1 MKTPR
6 KVNNSEKWKIL
17 VSFGIKELLQN
28 RKKDTQIA
36 QTLTDHLRNLWQCS
50 IEELVRMVCK
60 EKTRQE
66 IVEGGKKEKRKKTK
80 PQKLLFLPFYFS
92 SFALGLSNFS
102 YKDIRDKKNEGKRKE
117 IAYLLSLKNNNK
129 KSYLKSS

>member
-1 MKTPR
+1 MK
-6 KVNNSEKWKIL
+6 NF
-17 VSFGIKELLQN
+17 SFFWDKKTVTEQEERHSDSTDTDWSSQKPVAMLQRRTGKN
-28 RKKDTQIA
+28 GLQRE
-36 QTLTDHLRNLWQCS
+36 N
-50 IEELVRMVCK
+50 
-60 EKTRQE
+60 KTGNC
-66 IVEGGKKEKRKKTK
+66 GGREKRKKTK